1 MPGDITECINL
12 INDIQICPEC
22 HHKLKYEYLRY
33 SHIGKAYCP
42 ECGFTAPEYDYAG
55 CNVDLE
61 KMTLDIRDRN
71 GKATYR
77 LLNDSAY
84 NIYNV
89 VSMVALFLEM
99 GYSRE
104 KVQSFLE
111 NMSIVGSRYDEVK
124 VGEYTICRM
133 LAKEKNAFASSRV
146 FDYISHTKGKKEI
159 ILMNCCQGD
168 APSMDAASIRSSE
181 MP

>member
-1 MPGDITECINL
+1 MPILWRALIGRRFIINL

-104 KVQSFLE
+104 KVQAFLE

-124 VGEYTICRM
+124 VGFRQWR
-133 LAKEKNAFASSRV
+133 FRWRWSRQW
-146 FDYISHTKGKKEI
+146 
-159 ILMNCCQGD
+159 C
-168 APSMDAASIRSSE
+168 
-181 MP
+181 